1 MRAEIKDGYIKIY
14 DSYLYKE
21 SRKEIQGR
29 FFDAEEKAWCVPLT
43 VQNVATIKL
52 LGAEL
57 SAELQ
62 ELDKGDNTVY
72 VPEDPIVPPPIN
84 GTLYQH
90 QVRAFNFALKTLG
103 VKDGKQ

>member
-14 DSYLYKE
+14 DSYLYRE
-21 SRKEIQGR
+21 SIKEIPGR
-29 FFDAEEKAWCVPLT
+29 FYDAEEKAWCVPLT
-43 VQNVATIKL
+43 RHNAATVKL

-62 ELDKGDNTVY
+62 ELDKGDNTVF
-72 VPEDPIVPPPIN
+72 VPEEPIVPPPIN

-90 QVRAFNFALKTLG
+90 QVRAYNFALKMLG
-103 VKDGKQ
+103 VKNGKQ